1 MNREG
6 KKCVIYVRVSTEMQ
20 VDGFS
25 LEGQKNVLKRF
36 VEREA
41 MELVHV
47 YEDAGKSGKSIEGRP
62 AFQRMIDDIQ
72 DGLEI
77 DYVLVYK
84 LSRFGRNAADI
95 LTSLELIQSYDVNL
109 IATEEGIDSSQ
120 TSGKLLISVLSAV
133 SEIER
138 ENIIEQTMNGRRE
151 KARQGGWNGGFA
163 PYGYS
168 LINGE
173 LFINE
178 EEAPVIREIFET
190 FVNDPVGLGGVAK
203 KLNLQGIKKI
213 VRQNGTIDTWSRS
226 LIQRIIDNPV
236 YAGYIAF
243 GRRTKQK
250 VKGTKNEYRMVETDD
265 YLLSEGKHEPIISRE
280 LWEKTVEKRK
290 KTGGAQESCVG
301 YTRTHLLTGIL
312 RCPKCGGPMYAQKN
326 SWVNK
331 DGENHEKYSYQCV
344 NRRQVRG
351 RACDYSRSLKKEVIE
366 PIVTHLVGQLLV
378 DDIYATKIK
387 KLIAHE
393 IDTSKFE
400 KEKANYEKKLADVIS
415 SKESLEDEIDSLP
428 KNLKNRERI
437 YKDLTKRLYGMYDVI
452 DDLEGRIKDV
462 NLKINGVK
470 QNEMTLDNIYS
481 ILKNF
486 NKLFNI
492 ISDKEKRE
500 LITSF
505 IKEINFYEDFDDVKI
520 LKSIKL
526 NFPVSINGNV
536 IQEIENISTDGL
548 NIVLDFENDDS
559 LELINKTMECVEEA
573 NRGKKVTYPMIMEY
587 IMDKYGFQVHSCNI
601 AEVKRKLGIDM
612 RACFNKSK
620 KPNGPKR
627 APVTK
632 EKEAAILD
640 ALKHFYVI

>member
-331 DGENHEKYSYQCV
+331 DGEYHEKYSYQCV

-378 DDIYATKIK
+378 DDTFATRIK
-387 KLIAHE
+387 KLIGQE

-486 NKLFNI
+486 NK
-492 ISDKEKRE
+492 
-500 LITSF
+500 
-505 IKEINFYEDFDDVKI
+505 
-520 LKSIKL
+520 
-526 NFPVSINGNV
+526 
-536 IQEIENISTDGL
+536 
-548 NIVLDFENDDS
+548 DS
-559 LELINKTMECVEEA
+559 K
-573 NRGKKVTYPMIMEY
+573 
-587 IMDKYGFQVHSCNI
+587 
-601 AEVKRKLGIDM
+601 
-612 RACFNKSK
+612 
-620 KPNGPKR
+620 
-627 APVTK
+627 
-632 EKEAAILD
+632 
-640 ALKHFYVI
+640 